1 MILTL
6 YNSRQTSPTTREVVV
21 AIAGMI
27 LPAIP
32 LLYTVEHS
40 YNLLNGTNGCGLP
53 CDDQQFQY
61 HS

>member
-1 MILTL
+1 MSHDFHMILTL

-32 LLYTVEHS
+32 LL
-40 YNLLNGTNGCGLP
+40 
-53 CDDQQFQY
+53 
-61 HS
+61 